1 MDYMGQ
7 KGGIKRMIYLKP
19 LVFILLVM
27 VVLTGCSLINKDEDE
42 KEEYQSPKEYATEQS
57 EYIMECIVNKDKEG
71 LKSVF
76 SKHIAETHD
85 LDKEI
90 DEFFEFIDGKIV
102 SYDEPTGYEGSY
114 EMRAGEYY
122 KKELGG
128 DTKNIVTDAEKKYHI
143 GFLSYQIY
151 EKDEDYIGVD
161 IIAIT
166 EVTDEV
172 NGESVYIGN

>member
-1 MDYMGQ
+1 MRVAPRVNYLDYSSREYSNIFLGFFIY
-7 KGGIKRMIYLKP
+7 IKRTGIS
-19 LVFILLVM
+19 
-27 VVLTGCSLINKDEDE
+27 VVLPVRK
-42 KEEYQSPKEYATEQS
+42 K
-57 EYIMECIVNKDKEG
+57 ECIVNKDKEG

-90 DEFFEFIDGKIV
+90 DEFLEFIDGKIV

>member
-1 MDYMGQ
+1 M
-7 KGGIKRMIYLKP
+7 YLKN
-19 LVFILLVM
+19 LKIMLLIVLT
-27 VVLTGCSLINKDEDE
+27 LTGCSFMDGE
-42 KEEYQSPKEYATEQS
+42 EEYQSPMEYATEQS

-76 SKHIAETHD
+76 SKHIAQTHD

-90 DEFFEFIDGKIV
+90 DEFLEFIDGKII

-143 GFLSYQIY
+143 GFLLYQIY

-172 NGESVYIGN
+172 NGESVYIGY

>member
-1 MDYMGQ
+1 
-7 KGGIKRMIYLKP
+7 
-19 LVFILLVM
+19 
-27 VVLTGCSLINKDEDE
+27 
-42 KEEYQSPKEYATEQS
+42 
-57 EYIMECIVNKDKEG
+57 
-71 LKSVF
+71 
-76 SKHIAETHD
+76 
-85 LDKEI
+85 
-90 DEFFEFIDGKIV
+90 
-102 SYDEPTGYEGSY
+102 
-114 EMRAGEYY
+114 MRAGEYY